1 MEGTQMTMQTPEW
14 SSRPLQF
21 QLRAIRD
28 YARIVFELS
37 KLQFESIGSLYFG
50 SDPGTFDLG
59 PVAWT
64 KFRADLRSKMPTYE
78 RGPWG
83 SVTEYMKASISDEIQ
98 FMERQ
103 PDVAATAFGAMLSA
117 HDTVWPLALRIL
129 PECREKVAGLIDE
142 KNDGYAC
149 RPFVLSH
156 TDLTVW

>member
-1 MEGTQMTMQTPEW
+1 MTMQMPEW
-14 SSRPLQF
+14 SSRSLQF
-21 QLRAIRD
+21 QLHAICD
-28 YARIVFELS
+28 YARIIFELS

-50 SDPGTFDLG
+50 RDLGTFDLG

-64 KFRADLRSKMPTYE
+64 KFHADFRSKMPTYK

-117 HDTVWPLALRIL
+117 HDTVWPLALCIL
-129 PECREKVAGLIDE
+129 PEC
-142 KNDGYAC
+142 
-149 RPFVLSH
+149 
-156 TDLTVW
+156 